1 MELVQQKVAEWAE
14 DVKTLGRYAMR
25 YLQVAYS
32 GLTMSIQLDWQYLQW
47 DVPGIGDFI
56 GSMYEDLV
64 GYLFL
69 TLLENN
75 EVVIFLRKLLALIS
89 KHARLRV
96 PNPTTTLDK
105 CHKALLGCSKR
116 LVELLLTGD
125 LLSYVGHSVLVQKVS
140 AEVRKNWFER
150 KERMLA
156 T

>member
-1 MELVQQKVAEWAE
+1 MVRV
-14 DVKTLGRYAMR
+14 
-25 YLQVAYS
+25 
-32 GLTMSIQLDWQYLQW
+32 
-47 DVPGIGDFI
+47 
-56 GSMYEDLV
+56 
-64 GYLFL
+64 
-69 TLLENN
+69 
-75 EVVIFLRKLLALIS
+75 LRKILALSS

-96 PNPTTTLDK
+96 PNPTTMLDK
-105 CHKALLGCSKR
+105 CHKVLLGCSKR